1 MGSLTI
7 SADEISRLS
16 LICIWQTATLQC
28 SEIWVEFVLVWN
40 GLSWGRYIKF
50 KLFHSGKDV
59 CGSHKLNPPPPPS
72 IYHLK
77 LSTKCIINN
86 IVHFISLSCRDLKR
100 LEVEVPK
107 VEGVVSQAKQEL
119 KQVVNSE
126 TQCQEKVCS
135 KLIVRNNRLIDFK
148 TADWFK

>member
-1 MGSLTI
+1 M
-7 SADEISRLS
+7 
-16 LICIWQTATLQC
+16 
-28 SEIWVEFVLVWN
+28 
-40 GLSWGRYIKF
+40 
-50 KLFHSGKDV
+50 
-59 CGSHKLNPPPPPS
+59 
-72 IYHLK
+72 
-77 LSTKCIINN
+77 
-86 IVHFISLSCRDLKR
+86 
-100 LEVEVPK
+100 PK

>member
-1 MGSLTI
+1 M
-7 SADEISRLS
+7 D
-16 LICIWQTATLQC
+16 
-28 SEIWVEFVLVWN
+28 
-40 GLSWGRYIKF
+40 
-50 KLFHSGKDV
+50 
-59 CGSHKLNPPPPPS
+59 S
-72 IYHLK
+72 IYHLQ

-107 VEGVVSQAKQEL
+107 IEGVVSQAKQEL

-135 KLIVRNNRLIDFK
+135 KLIVRNERLIDFK
-148 TADWFK
+148 SSDWFK